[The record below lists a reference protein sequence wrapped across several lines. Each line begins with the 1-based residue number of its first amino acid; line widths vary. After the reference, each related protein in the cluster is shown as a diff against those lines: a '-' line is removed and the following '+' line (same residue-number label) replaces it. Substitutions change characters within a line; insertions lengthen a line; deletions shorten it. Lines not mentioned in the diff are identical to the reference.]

1 MVIFKDLL
9 KNPET
14 GKYSRKS
21 VNWLV
26 GSLLFVGLVL
36 YHVISGE
43 HIQEGM
49 IWATL
54 AYSGING
61 ALTVWDKNRHKIR
74 EYAEIQ

>member
-1 MVIFKDLL
+1 MINDLL
-9 KNPET
+9 KNPKT

-26 GSLLFVGLVL
+26 GSLLFIGTVI
-36 YHVISGE
+36 YHLISGGYVQDG
-43 HIQEGM
+43 I

-61 ALTVWDKNRHKIR
+61 ALTVWDKKRHKIMD
-74 EYAEIQ
+74 YAEIQ